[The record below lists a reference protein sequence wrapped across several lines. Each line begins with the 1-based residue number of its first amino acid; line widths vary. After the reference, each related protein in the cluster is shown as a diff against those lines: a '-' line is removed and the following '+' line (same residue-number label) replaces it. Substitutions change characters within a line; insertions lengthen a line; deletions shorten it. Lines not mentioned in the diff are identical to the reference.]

1 MAGFR
6 NITALMAG
14 ASSLLL
20 DEHFATGDPRFIEE
34 VFASAAAKKLKG
46 LAERWYTDR
55 RPFAR
60 EALLRYIDDGCDRA
74 HHRALV
80 KGLFKRAEA
89 AGDDEA
95 MAHFLVAFDRLV
107 KRRFTTAD
115 RWNPGQRKYVKTVL
129 VEPDKTIR
137 LASRSEGDPQFSRR
151 TRRYLQRRALRYL
164 RALGFEDRVRYGRAA
179 RLALSLYQDAHLDA
193 PQKLLDAWGLMH
205 LLYHRSPVISRIARG
220 IVLTPG
226 RALSELAAAPM
237 HPGAWLECLG
247 DVVTLLKKAQ
257 SRTVRAFAL
266 DLLRTEYALSLH
278 TLPVLRLRALLLSP
292 HEEVQTFAAELL
304 RNARDIHLLPIAD
317 WLELLTVESPAA
329 LEMVCGLVAKHVSP
343 ARLSLA
349 ECVALGCQRPAPV
362 AELGL
367 AWAREKPLTGEA
379 DLVTILAFA
388 KAQSPSV
395 RGQAARWVAD
405 VLEKSLAA
413 HPEHVR
419 ELLDSKHSDVR
430 GCAVELTARD
440 PRFRDA
446 SLLWSAL
453 AESPYEDVRAFLV
466 RHVERRGA
474 ASRPGSMRQVW
485 ASVLLGIH
493 RGSRTKRRAL
503 SQVAQAVSRA
513 PESAE
518 DLLPLLGIALRSVR
532 PPERRSAL
540 AAVAAAAARAPVLL
554 DALARKL
561 PEVRIE
567 STEAIR

>member
-1 MAGFR
+1 
-6 NITALMAG
+6 MAG

-20 DEHFATGDPRFIEE
+20 DEHFAAGDPRFFDE
-34 VFASAAAKKLKG
+34 VIASTAARKLKA
-46 LAERWYTDR
+46 LAGRWYEDR

-80 KGLFKRAEA
+80 KGLFKLAER

-107 KRRFTTAD
+107 KRRFRTAD
-115 RWNPGQRKYVKTVL
+115 RWDARRRKYEKTIL

-137 LASRSEGDPQFSRR
+137 LTSRSENDPRFSRR
-151 TRRYLQRRALRYL
+151 TRRYLQRRALRYFRKL
-164 RALGFEDRVRYGRAA
+164 GSQDRARYGRAI
-179 RLALSLYQDAHLDA
+179 RLALALYRDEHLDV

-205 LLYHRSPVISRIARG
+205 ALYHRSPVLSRVPRG
-220 IVLTPG
+220 IVLAPG
-226 RALSELAAAPM
+226 RALSELAPAPM
-237 HPGAWLECLG
+237 HPGAWQECLG
-247 DVVTLLKKAQ
+247 DLVTLLKKAQ

-266 DLLRTEYALSLH
+266 DLLRSEYSLSLH
-278 TLPVLRLRALLLSP
+278 TIPVLRLRALLLSP

-329 LEMVCGLVAKHVSP
+329 LDMVCELVAKHVSP

-349 ECVALGCQRPAPV
+349 ECVSLGCQRPAPV

-367 AWAREKPLTGEA
+367 SWAKGKRIATEA
-379 DLVTILAFA
+379 DLVTLLGFA
-388 KAQSPSV
+388 KAEAPSV
-395 RGQAARWVAD
+395 RDPAVRWVAEA
-405 VLEKSLAA
+405 LEKSLATR
-413 HPEHVR
+413 PEHVR

-430 GCAVELTARD
+430 GHALELLVRD

-446 SLLWSAL
+446 PLLWAAL

-466 RHVERRGA
+466 RHLEGRSA
-474 ASRPGSMRQVW
+474 ASRPGSMRHVW
-485 ASVLLGIH
+485 ATVLLGIH

-503 SQVAQAVSRA
+503 SQVAAAVSGE
-513 PESAE
+513 PDQAE
-518 DLLPLLGIALRSVR
+518 ELLPLLGIALRSVR
-532 PPERRSAL
+532 PPERRAAL
-540 AAVAAAAARAPVLL
+540 AAVAAAAARAPALL
-554 DALARKL
+554 EALARKL

-567 STEAIR
+567 STEAVR